1 MYLSIRLLLL
11 CIISV
16 TTSAQDIPSPCLSIG
31 DPAPPLRVR
40 EWLKGEPIYQFMK
53 GKTYVIE
60 FWATWCAPCKA
71 AMPHLSNLAQ
81 EYKNKIVVIGVD
93 IMEDKRTTLKKIK
106 DFVDSMGLRMDYT
119 VAIQD
124 SNFMQIDWLD
134 ASNGQWK
141 YGIPRTFVV
150 NEEGKL
156 AWIGHPSKLSK
167 VLYQIT
173 NNSWDIAAAAAKQKS
188 DMYLAA
194 LDDSLNYELM
204 KYREDRLNPDDLGKP
219 DLALLAIDEIIRKEP
234 RLQYAPLM
242 ASNTFSALL
251 KINPLKAYQ
260 YGKVAILTPTYI
272 EAPYD
277 FIIGSIETYSEK
289 LKLPEEIYRLGAEA
303 HQIAIDDTPYP
314 ELVNIPKRYNSMAD
328 WYWKANEKTK
338 AIDAQTKAIEELK
351 KRKNFSKKDLSLF
364 EARLKRYK
372 ISS

>member
-11 CIISV
+11 CVISV
-16 TTSAQDIPSPCLSIG
+16 TTSAQDILSPSLSIG
-31 DPAPPLRVR
+31 DPAPPLRVG

-53 GKTYVIE
+53 GKVYVVE

-71 AMPHLSNLAQ
+71 AMPHLSNLAR
-81 EYKNKIVVIGVD
+81 EYKNKIIVIGVD
-93 IMEDKRTTLKKIK
+93 IMEDKSTSLKKVK
-106 DFVDSMGLRMDYT
+106 AFVDSMGLRMDYT

-124 SNFMQIDWLD
+124 SNFMQMDWLD

-141 YGIPRTFVV
+141 SGIPRTFVV
-150 NEEGKL
+150 NEEGNL

-173 NNSWDIAAAAAKQKS
+173 NNSWDIAEASKKQKL
-188 DMYLAA
+188 DRYLAI

-204 KYREDRLNPDDLGKP
+204 KYRGDRLNPDDPGKP

-242 ASNTFSALL
+242 VSNTFSALL
-251 KINPLKAYQ
+251 KTDPHKAYQ

-272 EAPYD
+272 DAPYD

-289 LKLPEEIYRLGAEA
+289 LRLPEEIYRLGAEA
-303 HQIAIDDTPYP
+303 YQIAIDDIPYP
-314 ELVNIPKRYNSMAD
+314 ELVNMPKRYNKMAE
-328 WYWKANEKTK
+328 WYWRANEKAK

-351 KRKNFSKKDLSLF
+351 KRKGSSKKDLSLY
-364 EARLKRYK
+364 EVRLMRYK
-372 ISS
+372 NQ